1 MVPRRAVRGRRP
13 WSEALTGGGP
23 SIPLPST
30 RKMELRDR
38 VGRPHLKP
46 EAISAR
52 ALLETRHGKWSSS
65 PHALEKDESA
75 RQEQEVGKPGG
86 Q

>member
-13 WSEALTGGGP
+13 WSEALIGEEP
-23 SIPLPST
+23 STPLPST
-30 RKMELRDR
+30 RKMELHDR

-52 ALLETRHGKWSSS
+52 ALVETRHGKWASGS
-65 PHALEKDESA
+65 HALEKDESA
-75 RQEQEVGKPGG
+75 RQEEQVG
-86 Q
+86 